1 MANTAADCDAML
13 DAMLD
18 ASGRAKQALAIGDQ
32 LRYDPDHRGLI
43 GLAREKKFGPLMKM
57 SRLRGLKT
65 ACATA

>member
-1 MANTAADCDAML
+1 MANTAADC

-32 LRYDPDHRGLI
+32 LRYNPDYRGLI

>member
-1 MANTAADCDAML
+1 ML
-13 DAMLD
+13 A

-43 GLAREKKFGPLMKM
+43 GLAREKKFGPLIKM